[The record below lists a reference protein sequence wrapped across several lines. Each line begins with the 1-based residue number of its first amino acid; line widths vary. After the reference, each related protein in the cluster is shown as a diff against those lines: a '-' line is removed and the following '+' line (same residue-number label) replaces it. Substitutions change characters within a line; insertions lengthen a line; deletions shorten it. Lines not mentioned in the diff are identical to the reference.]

1 MIQFN
6 ENVGKSTVDP
16 CVKCY
21 VRDLCD
27 DGECGRKLF
36 PIWTNKPPKFK

>member
-1 MIQFN
+1 MIELN
-6 ENVGKSTVDP
+6 ENIGKSTVNP

-27 DGECGRKLF
+27 KDECGRKLY
-36 PIWTNKPPKFK
+36 PIYTKTSHKRA